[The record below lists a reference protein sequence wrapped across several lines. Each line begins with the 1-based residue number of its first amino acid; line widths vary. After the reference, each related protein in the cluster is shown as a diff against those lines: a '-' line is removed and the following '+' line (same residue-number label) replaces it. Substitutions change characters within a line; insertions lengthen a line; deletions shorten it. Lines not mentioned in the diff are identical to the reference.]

1 MGAVIPVGILGYEGQ
16 VIKEVR
22 QDEAT
27 GKVTVVC
34 RRDRRHR
41 PVDSKNGRAGPI
53 NRWLRRTVRDIP
65 LGGRPCEVEIEY
77 AQVFLSPSCVRVEAL
92 PFVAPGTR
100 ATRRFARLVSGLC
113 RHMPIDAVARHTGL
127 SWHSVK
133 ALDAASLAETV
144 VPPRP
149 ELLTG
154 IRYLGVD
161 EVARAKG
168 HDYVTLVY
176 DLTPGERCGRILW
189 VKEGRDA
196 ATLLEFLDALSREC
210 ADGIEAVAIDMGLAY
225 IGSSSFSYGGHPGC

>member
-77 AQVFLSPSCVRVEAL
+77 AQVFLSPSCVRVEGVTSENGKNRTL
-92 PFVAPGTR
+92 RPV
-100 ATRRFARLVSGLC
+100 
-113 RHMPIDAVARHTGL
+113 
-127 SWHSVK
+127 W
-133 ALDAASLAETV
+133 LA
-144 VPPRP
+144 
-149 ELLTG
+149 G
-154 IRYLGVD
+154 
-161 EVARAKG
+161 
-168 HDYVTLVY
+168 
-176 DLTPGERCGRILW
+176 
-189 VKEGRDA
+189 
-196 ATLLEFLDALSREC
+196 
-210 ADGIEAVAIDMGLAY
+210 
-225 IGSSSFSYGGHPGC
+225 